1 MPKYCLG
8 LEDPAGGESRPCI
21 FAQDGNGGRA
31 QTSSGKRH
39 CALCSLENLDQAF
52 GSLVGKGN
60 LQRQLKH
67 WRRVGSPTYEAA
79 FALGA
84 LAALSAGEQQLLRA
98 KAGERGKFWKQSS
111 WLHKRRLRLRHF
123 LLGRP
128 IPVANLSPR
137 SHRYL
142 QTILARK
149 GEGWLLHY
157 NLARLRK
164 KEPFANVRSKH
175 NGRTYWRGRPADM
188 RKGRSA
194 WWRIRRILKAKC
206 VTAVAR
212 GPPFDDEGL
221 AWAMD
226 EGILQRGALVAL
238 SGSQESNPSC
248 CYLTEA
254 GDSLFFTRLSGC
266 MTFPTKQLASAEC
279 SVRNVLGGKVLGID
293 MSEAQRLLTDRGYV
307 WETHLLS
314 YASILAPLVLDTCLQ
329 RAGFKLELW
338 NKHTQWPAQATGI
351 LQIRGA
357 AQTKFWAALRACED
371 RVYMLDCFLSE
382 PTLITN
388 WHHALQ
394 VNETYAVVPVQA
406 RDTH

>member
-149 GEGWLLHY
+149 GEGLQPGSPPQEGTICQRQKQAQRSHI
-157 NLARLRK
+157 LAR
-164 KEPFANVRSKH
+164 
-175 NGRTYWRGRPADM
+175 
-188 RKGRSA
+188 
-194 WWRIRRILKAKC
+194 
-206 VTAVAR
+206 
-212 GPPFDDEGL
+212 
-221 AWAMD
+221 
-226 EGILQRGALVAL
+226 
-238 SGSQESNPSC
+238 
-248 CYLTEA
+248 
-254 GDSLFFTRLSGC
+254 
-266 MTFPTKQLASAEC
+266 
-279 SVRNVLGGKVLGID
+279 
-293 MSEAQRLLTDRGYV
+293 
-307 WETHLLS
+307 
-314 YASILAPLVLDTCLQ
+314 
-329 RAGFKLELW
+329 
-338 NKHTQWPAQATGI
+338 QA
-351 LQIRGA
+351 
-357 AQTKFWAALRACED
+357 C
-371 RVYMLDCFLSE
+371 
-382 PTLITN
+382 
-388 WHHALQ
+388 
-394 VNETYAVVPVQA
+394 
-406 RDTH
+406 